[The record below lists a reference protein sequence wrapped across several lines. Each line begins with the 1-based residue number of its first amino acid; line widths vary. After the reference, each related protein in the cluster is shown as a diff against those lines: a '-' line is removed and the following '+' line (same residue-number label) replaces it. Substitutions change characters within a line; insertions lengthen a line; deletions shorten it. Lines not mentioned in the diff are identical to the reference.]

1 MPQKGFDLP
10 LLVPQMH
17 NTDFYGTFGRAVEH
31 KGESL
36 GPCHPIVQ
44 TSLQGFQESIDR
56 QGLRWLRCPYGIKA
70 KCWPGG
76 AEDNWL
82 SGWHA
87 QQSTLRYTECLR
99 V

>member
-17 NTDFYGTFGRAVEH
+17 NTDFYGTFGCAVEH

-44 TSLQGFQESIDR
+44 TSLQGFQESR
-56 QGLRWLRCPYGIKA
+56 QAGTTLATLPIWHQSKMLARRC
-70 KCWPGG
+70 
-76 AEDNWL
+76 
-82 SGWHA
+82 
-87 QQSTLRYTECLR
+87 
-99 V
+99 